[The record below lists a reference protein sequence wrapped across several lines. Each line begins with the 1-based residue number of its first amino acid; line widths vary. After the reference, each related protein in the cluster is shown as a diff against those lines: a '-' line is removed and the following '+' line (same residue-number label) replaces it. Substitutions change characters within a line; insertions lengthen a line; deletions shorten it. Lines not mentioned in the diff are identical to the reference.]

1 VARSLTSRALEQRR
15 DELAVFLPEGQS
27 VADRRALAERMGEE
41 AEQLEMSALAD
52 TLGVSVRIYQL
63 DRSEGAFAVYTL
75 GPPVSPTRRELT
87 LLYRPGHYDFLYKR
101 S

>member
-1 VARSLTSRALEQRR
+1 
-15 DELAVFLPEGQS
+15 
-27 VADRRALAERMGEE
+27 
-41 AEQLEMSALAD
+41 
-52 TLGVSVRIYQL
+52 VSVRIYQL

-75 GPPVSPTRRELT
+75 GPPTRRELT